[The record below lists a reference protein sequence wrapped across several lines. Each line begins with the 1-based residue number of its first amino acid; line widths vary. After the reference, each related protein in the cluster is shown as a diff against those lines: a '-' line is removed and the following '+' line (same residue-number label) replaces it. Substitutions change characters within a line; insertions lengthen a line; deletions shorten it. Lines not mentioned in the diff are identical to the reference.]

1 MLFHVMND
9 YNVII
14 YLFINYRYVIDDKT
28 IKIWDA
34 FSGNLKATLE
44 GHSGYVS
51 SVAISN
57 DGLTIISGSSKLII
71 IKLIL
76 LYPS

>member
-1 MLFHVMND
+1 MND
-9 YNVII
+9 CNVII

-44 GHSGYVS
+44 GHSGNVS
-51 SVAISN
+51 SVAIYY
-57 DGLTIISGSSKLII
+57 DGSTIISGSGKLII
-71 IKLIL
+71 IKLII
-76 LYPS
+76 LYPT

>member
-1 MLFHVMND
+1 MFFHVMND

-14 YLFINYRYVIDDKT
+14 YLFINYRYVIADKT

-44 GHSGYVS
+44 GHSDTVR

-57 DGLTIISGSSKLII
+57 DGSTIISRSCK
-71 IKLIL
+71 
-76 LYPS
+76 

>member
-1 MLFHVMND
+1 MND
-9 YNVII
+9 NNVII
-14 YLFINYRYVIDDKT
+14 YLFIYYRYVIEDET

-34 FSGNLKATLE
+34 SSGNLKATLE
-44 GHSGYVS
+44 GHSEGVI

-57 DGLTIISGSSKLII
+57 DGSTIISGSCKLII

>member
-1 MLFHVMND
+1 MND

-14 YLFINYRYVIDDKT
+14 YLFINYRFVIDDKT
-28 IKIWDA
+28 IKIWHA
-34 FSGNLKATLE
+34 SSGNLKATLE
-44 GHSGYVS
+44 GHSYAVN
-51 SVAISN
+51 SVAISY
-57 DGLTIISGSSKLII
+57 DGSTIISGSSKLII